1 MRTISRILVAAM
13 VSTIVAVVP
22 GTPAS
27 AGGRALDSY
36 CSESG
41 DYCTY
46 VVQKDS
52 GAISFEIR
60 AFANYFGRATA
71 CITKDTRVCHSR
83 APHRDKSLYVWRI
96 RWQDNYPD
104 EGSGRYTVRWS
115 GTRVKKIGPA
125 LHFTRS

>member
-1 MRTISRILVAAM
+1 MRAVSRILVPAM
-13 VSTIVAVVP
+13 LASLVVALP
-22 GTPAS
+22 MTPAS
-27 AGGRALDSY
+27 AGGKALDSY

-71 CITKDTRVCHSR
+71 CVTKDTRVCHGRS
-83 APHRDKSLYVWRI
+83 PHRDEGLFVWRI

-104 EGSGRYTVRWS
+104 EGSGRYAVR
-115 GTRVKKIGPA
+115 
-125 LHFTRS
+125 